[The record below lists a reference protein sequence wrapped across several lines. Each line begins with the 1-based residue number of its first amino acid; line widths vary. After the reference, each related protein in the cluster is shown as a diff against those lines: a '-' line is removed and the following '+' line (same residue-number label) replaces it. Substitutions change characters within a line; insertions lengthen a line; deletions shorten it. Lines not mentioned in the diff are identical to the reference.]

1 MPPKLTVCYDP
12 GTSVSKIL
20 YQLDS
25 GQVKHL
31 TMEPEVFCLP
41 VATSLPT
48 TNNFGRP
55 SDCAWVQ
62 LPQDE
67 TCYAVGRLARNYRAT
82 VSIKRLK
89 YESLVPKVLAALGAI
104 ATVENL
110 PQKFN
115 LDLALLLPLGEYAN
129 RDELEKLLKE
139 ALKGFNFQ
147 SRPYKVN
154 LGLYK
159 CCAEGFGLALSY
171 IKEKGLKQFQNS
183 TLAYL
188 MFGYRNT
195 SILVFKNGTLVT
207 TQSNT
212 TQLGFY
218 DLIDKM
224 TAKISGLSREEVQ
237 AAIVTKVQKDYD
249 WDNVEWKYH
258 QTTEIVIEDLIKST
272 DPDKMALEEAQILK
286 AIELATAQYW
296 QLLSDWL
303 YESLPPMRQLDGVIY
318 GGGACQLLKPQLD
331 GYWQDVNLEMECT
344 KTYQSQLFK
353 ALSLD
358 SSALHQFNQQ
368 NLVLRFADVW
378 GLFVQFANYQS
389 EDHSAA

>member
-25 GQVKHL
+25 SQVKHL
-31 TMEPEVFCLP
+31 TMEPEVFCVP

-48 TNNFGRP
+48 TSDFGRP

-62 LPQDE
+62 LTQDE

-129 RDELEKLLKE
+129 RDELERLLKE

-286 AIELATAQYW
+286 AIELYQIRLQGYPY
-296 QLLSDWL
+296 LI
-303 YESLPPMRQLDGVIY
+303 EKSLIY
-318 GGGACQLLKPQLD
+318 IIF
-331 GYWQDVNLEMECT
+331 
-344 KTYQSQLFK
+344 S
-353 ALSLD
+353 
-358 SSALHQFNQQ
+358 
-368 NLVLRFADVW
+368 
-378 GLFVQFANYQS
+378 
-389 EDHSAA
+389 